1 MRTLHSQFLKNVFF
15 IEPEKTYRQKQMR
28 SKKSKPSHMMTDHFV
43 LFEIPENRFNA
54 DYSIQNLL

>member
-1 MRTLHSQFLKNVFF
+1 
-15 IEPEKTYRQKQMR
+15 MR

-43 LFEIPENRFNA
+43 LFEIPENTFNA